1 LAAKIERREQLSF
14 EKFRVQTLIRDGLSA
29 SPFSKKRMLLHFKT
43 PTPLSIND
51 LITITRRIMRIARVL
66 AANLVFVALAYGTFA
81 DTLVL
86 KNGDHLTGTIESSD
100 TKEITFKTDY
110 AGEIKVQWSAV
121 KETATDKP
129 LYVVKTDKATVN
141 GTVTAEDSNVTV
153 HTANA
158 GDVTVPLSNVA
169 IIRSP
174 DLQQAYENGLHPGL
188 FENWKGGAN
197 LGLALARGNSDT
209 TNLAVGFNADRKTN
223 SDEIKM
229 YLSSIYTTTGT
240 PVSATTANE
249 ITGGLRYD
257 RNINHTLFGFVSGDY
272 AHNGLQDLDI
282 QQIYTGG
289 LGAHMINHPNTTL
302 DVLGGVNYTRE
313 TYSGVTTV
321 GGAST
326 NVQRNLAALTVG
338 ENFVKK
344 FGGTSTLNEHFYF
357 YPDLTETG
365 EYRFSL
371 DAGWVTQIKKW
382 LGWQITVSDRYIT
395 NPPILGTKDNDVV
408 LSTGFNFSFSH

>member
-1 LAAKIERREQLSF
+1 
-14 EKFRVQTLIRDGLSA
+14 
-29 SPFSKKRMLLHFKT
+29 
-43 PTPLSIND
+43 
-51 LITITRRIMRIARVL
+51 MRIARLLV
-66 AANLVFVALAYGTFA
+66 ANFIFLALAYGTFA

-86 KNGDHLTGTIESSD
+86 KNGDHFTGTIESSD
-100 TKEITFKTDY
+100 AKQITFKTDY

-121 KETATDKP
+121 KETATDKS

-141 GTVTAEDSNVTV
+141 GTVTAEDSTVTV

-174 DLQQAYENGLHPGL
+174 DMQQAYEHSLHPSL
-188 FENWKGGAN
+188 FEDWKGGAN
-197 LGLALARGNSDT
+197 LGFALARGNSDT

-223 SDEIKM
+223 SDETKM

-249 ITGGLRYD
+249 ITGGIRYD
-257 RNINHTLFGFVSGDY
+257 RNINHMLFGFVSGDF
-272 AHNGLQDLDI
+272 AHNQLQDLDI

-289 LGAHMINHPNTTL
+289 LGAHLINHPNTTL
-302 DVLGGVNYTRE
+302 DVLAGGNYTRE
-313 TYSGVTTV
+313 TYSGATTA
-321 GGAST
+321 GGPST
-326 NVQRNLAALTVG
+326 NVQRNLAAITVG
-338 ENFVKK
+338 EDFMKK
-344 FGGTSTLNEHFYF
+344 FGSTSTLNEHFYF

-371 DAGWVTQIKKW
+371 DTGWVTQIKKW
-382 LGWQITVSDRYIT
+382 LGWQVTISDRYIT

-408 LSTGFNFSFSH
+408 LSTGLNFSFSH

>member
-1 LAAKIERREQLSF
+1 
-14 EKFRVQTLIRDGLSA
+14 
-29 SPFSKKRMLLHFKT
+29 
-43 PTPLSIND
+43 
-51 LITITRRIMRIARVL
+51 MRIARVL
-66 AANLVFVALAYGTFA
+66 AAHFIFVMLAYGTFA
-81 DTLVL
+81 DTIVL

-100 TKEITFKTDY
+100 GKEITFKTDY

-121 KETATDKP
+121 KETATDKA

-153 HTANA
+153 HTAAA
-158 GDVTVPLSNVA
+158 GDVTVPLSNVTV
-169 IIRSP
+169 IRSP
-174 DLQQAYENGLHPGL
+174 ALQQAYENSLHPGFL
-188 FENWKGGAN
+188 EAWKGAQVWDF
-197 LGLALARGNSDT
+197 ALARGNSDT
-209 TNLAVGFNADRKTN
+209 TNLALGFNADRKTN
-223 SDEIKM
+223 SDETKM
-229 YLSSIYTTTGT
+229 YLSSIYATTGT

-249 ITGGLRYD
+249 ITGGIRYD
-257 RNINHTLFGFVSGDY
+257 RNINHALFGFVSGDY
-272 AHNGLQDLDI
+272 GHNELQALDL

-289 LGAHMINHPNTTL
+289 LGAHLINHPNTSL
-302 DVLGGVNYTRE
+302 DVLAGVNYTRE

-321 GGAST
+321 GGTST
-326 NVQRNLAALTVG
+326 NVQRNLAGLTVG
-338 ENFVKK
+338 ENLVKK
-344 FGGTSTLNEHFYF
+344 FGSTSTLNEHFYF